1 MQDVFLYAQ
10 KPFHLVWQEPTH
22 IPQLKNDSPLWTLEN
37 RNRKQTM
44 RPKLPETDKRNAK
57 LIIRVSLDEKL
68 RLQILTKKGKYG
80 CMSDYI
86 RVRIFD
92 QSNRKVIKLDE
103 EANTQLKNLDYELN
117 KIGVNLNQLSK
128 RMNSFAGYNVGDN
141 DRQLL
146 RQAFD
151 MMRNCLI
158 LLQKLMH

>member
-1 MQDVFLYAQ
+1 
-10 KPFHLVWQEPTH
+10 
-22 IPQLKNDSPLWTLEN
+22 
-37 RNRKQTM
+37 M
-44 RPKLPETDKRNAK
+44 RPKLPDTDKRNAK
-57 LIIRVSLDEKL
+57 LIIRVSWDEKL
-68 RLQILTKKGKYG
+68 RLQSLTKMGKYG

-86 RVRIFD
+86 RFRIFD
-92 QSNRKVIKLDE
+92 QSRRKVISLDE
-103 EANTQLKNLDYELN
+103 ETNTRLKSLDYELN

-158 LLQKLMH
+158 MLQKYLD

>member
-1 MQDVFLYAQ
+1 
-10 KPFHLVWQEPTH
+10 
-22 IPQLKNDSPLWTLEN
+22 
-37 RNRKQTM
+37 M
-44 RPKLPETDKRNAK
+44 RPKLPDTDKRNAK
-57 LIIRVSLDEKL
+57 LIIRVSKDEKL
-68 RLQILTKKGKYG
+68 RLQSLTKKGKYG
-80 CMSDYI
+80 CMSDLI
-86 RVRIFD
+86 RIKVFNE
-92 QSNRKVIKLDE
+92 STRKVISLDE

-158 LLQKLMH
+158 TLQNFLR